1 MAEPGYSDVFY
12 WPIVGI
18 HSLLTPDG
26 KVLTF
31 GTNTSGAQTGEL
43 YYDVYDPVS
52 GTHNTLTHTT
62 KTDLF
67 CCVAI
72 IIPGTGK
79 ILLAGGDARPLGS
92 ANAGVPD
99 VNVYDYQDMS
109 IEPSATGP
117 MAYARWYASMV
128 SLANGQLVAL
138 GGRDENFK
146 YNGYS
151 EIYTDEHRLADTD
164 GCLYRGV

>member
-1 MAEPGYSDVFY
+1 MAEPGYSDVVP

-31 GTNTSGAQTGEL
+31 GSNTSGVQTGEL
-43 YYDVYDPVS
+43 YYDVYDPVT

-67 CCVAI
+67 CCVAT

-79 ILLAGGDARPLGS
+79 ILLAGGDARPLGA
-92 ANAGVPD
+92 ANSGVPD
-99 VNVYDYQDMS
+99 VNVYD
-109 IEPSATGP
+109 P
-117 MAYARWYASMV
+117 
-128 SLANGQLVAL
+128 L
-138 GGRDENFK
+138 
-146 YNGYS
+146 
-151 EIYTDEHRLADTD
+151 
-164 GCLYRGV
+164 